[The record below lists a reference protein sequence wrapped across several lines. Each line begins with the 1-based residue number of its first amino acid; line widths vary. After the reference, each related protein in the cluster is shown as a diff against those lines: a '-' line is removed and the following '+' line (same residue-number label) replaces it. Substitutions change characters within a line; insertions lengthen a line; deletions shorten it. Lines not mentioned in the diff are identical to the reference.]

1 LIFIKLSEEQPMLYT
16 IVRRDFLKC
25 ALASAVVIPAL
36 GAADARAAGLPL
48 LDPTDPVAQS
58 IGFVPDA
65 SKVAANA
72 TFKPGQHCG
81 VCMQYQGKPSDA
93 TAGCGIF
100 AGHSV
105 PSRGWC
111 SAFAQVS

>member
-1 LIFIKLSEEQPMLYT
+1 MTYT

-36 GAADARAAGLPL
+36 GAAGARAAGLPP

-58 IGFVPDA
+58 LGFVPDA
-65 SKVAANA
+65 SRVAASA

-93 TAGCGIF
+93 TAGCSIY

-111 SAFAQVS
+111 AAFAQRV

>member
-1 LIFIKLSEEQPMLYT
+1 MSSTVF
-16 IVRRDFLKC
+16 RRDFIKC

-36 GAADARAAGLPL
+36 GAAEARAAGLPL
-48 LDPTDPVAQS
+48 LDPTDSVAQS
-58 IGFVPDA
+58 LGFVLDA

-72 TFKPGQHCG
+72 NSTFKPGQHCG
-81 VCMQYQGKPSDA
+81 VCLQYQGKASDV
-93 TAGCGIF
+93 TAGCNIY

-111 SAFAQVS
+111 GAFVQRA

>member
-1 LIFIKLSEEQPMLYT
+1 MSYT

-36 GAADARAAGLPL
+36 GVADAKAAGLPL

-58 IGFVPDA
+58 LGFVPDA
-65 SKVAANA
+65 SKVTASANSA
-72 TFKPGQHCG
+72 FKPGRHCG
-81 VCMQYQGKPSDA
+81 VCMQFQGKPSDA
-93 TAGCGIF
+93 TGGCSIF

-111 SAFAQVS
+111 SAFAQRAG